1 MASNGNGPV
10 AVEGG
15 ILMPERV
22 VPHPNSVSPQARAFL
37 AQMTQYM
44 AAGRPVYPP
53 LDDADAWRKLRA
65 ERDAMMNAMSQGF
78 FGESAGNPTETIQIA
93 GVTVHTSNP
102 PGAVRDDYIYLD
114 IHGGGLIFGAGEFCR
129 AGAAAS
135 AVRYGAR
142 CYAPDYRVPPEHPF
156 PAALDDCLAV
166 YADLVARFDPKKI
179 VVGGASAG
187 GNLSAALMLRA
198 RDEGL
203 PLPAGLVLLTPE
215 LDLTESGDSFG
226 VNKFADVVLVE
237 GLPEVNALYAGG
249 HNLAHPYLSPLF
261 GDFRKGFPPTL
272 LQAGTRDVFLSN
284 VARMHTSLRRAGVP
298 VEILLCEAMPH
309 GGFAGCP
316 EDQEMYGEIRDFVW
330 RCWGR

>member
-1 MASNGNGPV
+1 
-10 AVEGG
+10 
-15 ILMPERV
+15 
-22 VPHPNSVSPQARAFL
+22 
-37 AQMTQYM
+37 
-44 AAGRPVYPP
+44 
-53 LDDADAWRKLRA
+53 
-65 ERDAMMNAMSQGF
+65 
-78 FGESAGNPTETIQIA
+78 
-93 GVTVHTSNP
+93 
-102 PGAVRDDYIYLD
+102 
-114 IHGGGLIFGAGEFCR
+114 LIFISAPRNDPCR

-135 AVRYGAR
+135 AVRAGAR
-142 CYAPDYRVPPEHPF
+142 CYAADYRVPPEHPF

-166 YADLVARFDPKKI
+166 YADLVERYDPKKI

-187 GNLSAALMLRA
+187 GNLAAALMLRA

-261 GDFRKGFPPTL
+261 GDFSKGFPPTL

-284 VARMHTSLRRAGVP
+284 VARMHTSLRRAKVP

-309 GGFAGCP
+309 GGFAGC
-316 EDQEMYGEIRDFVW
+316 GGNRDVPRQAASIKRGVRFLTTQTDIGFLSAAASQW
-330 RCWGR
+330 TAGLQATLKS

>member
-1 MASNGNGPV
+1 MSSNGNRPV

-22 VPHPNSVSPQARAFL
+22 VAHPKSVSPEARAFL
-37 AQMTQYM
+37 ATMTQYM
-44 AAGRPVYPP
+44 AMPRPPYPAI
-53 LDDADAWRKLRA
+53 DDVEGWRKNREA
-65 ERDAMMNAMSQGF
+65 SDANMQAMSQGF
-78 FGESAGNPTETIQIA
+78 FGDSASNPTETITIA
-93 GVTVHTSNP
+93 GVTTHVAEP
-102 PGAVRDDYIYLD
+102 RGDFPEDRVYLD
-114 IHGGGLIFGAGEFCR
+114 IHGGGLIYGSGEFCR

-135 AVRYGAR
+135 AARYGVR
-142 CYAPDYRVPPEHPF
+142 VYAVDYRVPPEHCF
-156 PAALDDCLAV
+156 PAGLDDCLAV
-166 YADLVARFDPKKI
+166 YADIVGRYGAENV

-203 PLPAGLVLLTPE
+203 PLPAGLVLITPE
-215 LDLTESGDSFG
+215 LDLTESGDSFE
-226 VNKFADVVLVE
+226 VNKFADVVLVQ
-237 GLPEVNALYAGG
+237 GLPEVNALYASG

-261 GDFRKGFPPTL
+261 GDFSKGFPPTL

-316 EDQEMYGEIRDFVW
+316 EDQEMYADIRDYIW
-330 RCWGR
+330 RCWKK